1 MRDLLLDTNTLN
13 YILKERQPAV
23 DRLRRAKEEG
33 SRFLLASVAHHELTR
48 YLELKGAH
56 RLMRLYQ
63 RMVEPWLRCDL
74 SFEDWDSASA
84 LWAEIHRRGR
94 SISDLDLLLAVLA
107 RKHGAVLV
115 TSNTQHFEN
124 IGLTLEDW
132 TRPAAPAAG

>member
-13 YILKERQPAV
+13 YILKERQPAL
-23 DRLRRAKEEG
+23 DRLQRAKEEG

-56 RLMRLYQ
+56 RLKRLYQ

-74 SFEDWDSASA
+74 TFEDWDSASL
-84 LWAEIHRRGR
+84 LWAELHRQGR
-94 SISDLDLLLAVLA
+94 SISDLDLLLAILA

-124 IGLTLEDW
+124 TGLVLEDW
-132 TRPAAPAAG
+132 TQPSP